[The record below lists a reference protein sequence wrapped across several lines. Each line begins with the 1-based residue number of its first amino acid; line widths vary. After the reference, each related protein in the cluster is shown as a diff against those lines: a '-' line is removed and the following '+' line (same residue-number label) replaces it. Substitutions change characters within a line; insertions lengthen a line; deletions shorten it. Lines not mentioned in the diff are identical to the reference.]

1 MKNLHR
7 PIPKSKILEELKK
20 TNENN
25 GNKSSMSLFSSQQ
38 SITSQTID
46 CSPNISQ
53 RTLAQRKTAATA
65 ATTSGTKPATA
76 RKSLSKSKA
85 VVEKP
90 KNTIRSM
97 FAKQLEMSQRSEKS
111 QLNGTID
118 KITTLNINESDVE
131 SQSRQ
136 ESEHNEQTPKRT
148 AASNDGTVEILVSGS
163 LHKRLTR
170 RNSMTLKTPTKL
182 TIESDDTVP
191 ATPSS
196 IKKRRCTMFT
206 PSLKLSIEEESM
218 FGDNSNVDATLASS
232 TSSTSTATTASSNKT
247 VIVADKTLNK
257 SVAMDVCNQSKLGKA
272 QSTPSNSKV
281 RQLLND
287 DLSKSSCESSIT
299 DATKFLQPKIRLPL
313 HPRRTTF
320 TARPMDETKLIQPN
334 SSSSSGGG
342 GNSSIIS
349 SNTPLS
355 SLTKKRNTMN
365 VNAGTTTTP
374 QTKMVRTVLDLNKS
388 TSCDAILTPTNK
400 IAGKFLFT
408 ILAQK
413 KQQQIIQTCVNCT
426 HCRLECIDIYTI
438 VSIIIESA
446 S

>member
-20 TNENN
+20 TNEHN
-25 GNKSSMSLFSSQQ
+25 GNKSSTSLFSSQH
-38 SITSQTID
+38 SITSQTIN

-53 RTLAQRKTAATA
+53 RSLAQRKIAAAATP
-65 ATTSGTKPATA
+65 TTSGTKPATA
-76 RKSLSKSKA
+76 RKSLSKSKV

-118 KITTLNINESDVE
+118 KITTLNINESDAE

-136 ESEHNEQTPKRT
+136 ESVHDEQTPKQT
-148 AASNDGTVEILVSGS
+148 AASNNGTVEILVSGS

-206 PSLKLSIEEESM
+206 PSLKLSIEEDESL
-218 FGDNSNVDATLASS
+218 FGDNSDVDALTASS
-232 TSSTSTATTASSNKT
+232 TSSASTATTASSNKT

-257 SVAMDVCNQSKLGKA
+257 SVAMDVCNQSKLGNCA
-272 QSTPSNSKV
+272 QTTPSNSKV
-281 RQLLND
+281 RQLLDD

-299 DATKFLQPKIRLPL
+299 DATKFFPPKIRLPL

-320 TARPMDETKLIQPN
+320 TARPMDETKLMQP
-334 SSSSSGGG
+334 SSSSGV
-342 GNSSIIS
+342 GNSSIS
-349 SNTPLS
+349 SNTPS
-355 SLTKKRNTMN
+355 SSMTKRRNTMN

-374 QTKMVRTVLDLNKS
+374 HTNMVRSVLDLNKS
-388 TSCDAILTPTNK
+388 NSCDAILTPTNK
-400 IAGKFLFT
+400 IAGKFLF
-408 ILAQK
+408 LFWQK
-413 KQQQIIQTCVNCT
+413 KQQTNNNLFKRVLIAPLQT
-426 HCRLECIDIYTI
+426 RMY
-438 VSIIIESA
+438 
-446 S
+446 